1 MKLFQ
6 QLLVAPAALG
16 LLAPVAQ
23 AADLNINGV
32 SDYAAD
38 ALSNSQEQVTSITQF
53 SDVYP
58 TDWAYQALANLIE
71 RYGCVAG
78 YPNGTFRG
86 NRAMTRYEAAALLN
100 ACLDRITEITDE
112 LRRLIK
118 EFEKEL
124 AIVRGRVDGLEA
136 RVGELESTQFS
147 TTTKLKGK
155 ATFVLG
161 ATHAKG
167 DNPRGNGFFTNSDG
181 TPLGLRRGYNRAY
194 GAFNYSYDLR
204 LGLKTSFTGKD
215 LLFTRLRAGNMDCS
229 KNNPWDGCGVGLTKI
244 DTAGASENS
253 VDIDRLYYRFPV
265 GSNFTVITGPLM
277 RNTEAMGYK
286 PSVYGKGGQKL
297 LDFFGGSL
305 GVPGV
310 WNKETGAGFAAIYSN
325 KSNVAKGDPFWTV
338 AANYVADAGE
348 AESGNSE
355 EGGFMTDNS
364 AGNVTAQIAYGS
376 KQWGL
381 ALGYRY
387 GQCDAKFRTATQYA
401 KRNSFGQG
409 CTSARFDYIDDEG
422 EVQTYKSRTGADS
435 NSWSFSAF
443 WRPDESGWIP
453 SISAGIGKSYL
464 NGDFFYNKK
473 HGVGYNEQK
482 DFASWMVGLQW
493 SDVFL
498 MGNDLGFAVGQ
509 PQFVTDQRKNTP
521 DDGNYAFEL
530 WYQFQVT
537 DNIAITPGIFWLSRP
552 WGDFTPNDKSVGIF
566 GGLVQTVFKF

>member
-16 LLAPVAQ
+16 LLASGAN
-23 AADLNINGV
+23 AADLNINSV
-32 SDYAAD
+32 SNYAD
-38 ALSNSQEQVTSITQF
+38 TEEQVTSINQF

-124 AIVRGRVDGLEA
+124 AIIRGRVDGLEA
-136 RVGELESTQFS
+136 RVGELEATQFS

-161 ATHAKG
+161 ATKAKG
-167 DNPRGNGFFTNSDG
+167 DNPKYGIYENGVDKDGNTKY
-181 TPLGLRRGYNRAY
+181 LGLRRGYNRFY
-194 GAFNYSYDLR
+194 GATTFSYDHR

-215 LLFTRLRAGNMDCS
+215 LLFTRLRTGNMD
-229 KNNPWDGCGVGLTKI
+229 NTPWEGEGVNLTKI
-244 DTAGASENS
+244 DTAGASDNF
-253 VDIDRLYYRFPV
+253 VTIDRLYYRFPL
-265 GSNFTVITGPLM
+265 GSNFTVIAGPLL
-277 RNTEAMGYK
+277 RNTEMMGYK
-286 PSVYGKGGQKL
+286 ANVYGKGGQKL

-310 WNKETGAGFAAIYSN
+310 WNKETGAGFGAIYRSTHE
-325 KSNVAKGDPFWTV
+325 KGDPYWTV
-338 AANYVADAGE
+338 AANYVSDEGE
-348 AESGNSE
+348 AANSNSMD
-355 EGGFMTDNS
+355 GGFMTDQGE
-364 AGNVTAQIAYGS
+364 GNITAQIAYGS
-376 KQWGL
+376 KSWGL
-381 ALGYRY
+381 AAGYRY
-387 GQCDAKFRTATQYA
+387 GQCDVKFRSGTQYVA
-401 KRNSFGQG
+401 ANKWHQG
-409 CTSARFDYIDDEG
+409 CWTNDVVDGEIQDYK
-422 EVQTYKSRTGADS
+422 VRTGADS

-443 WRPDESGWIP
+443 WRPEESGWVP
-453 SISAGIGKSYL
+453 SISASVGASYL
-464 NGDFFYNKK
+464 NGDFKAAKQAWKEYDKRSDRRGN
-473 HGVGYNEQK
+473 GIANE
-482 DFASWMVGLQW
+482 FGSWAVMLQW

-509 PQFVTDQRKNTP
+509 PQFVTSTDGHGTP
-521 DDGNYAFEL
+521 DDGNYAMEL

-552 WGDFTPNDKSVGIF
+552 WGEFTKSDKSVGVF